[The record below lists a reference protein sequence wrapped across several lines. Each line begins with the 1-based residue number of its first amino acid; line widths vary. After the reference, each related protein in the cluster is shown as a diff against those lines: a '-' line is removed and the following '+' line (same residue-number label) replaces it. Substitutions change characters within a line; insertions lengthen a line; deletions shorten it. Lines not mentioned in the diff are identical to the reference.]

1 MNFPFWFRNIDL
13 NDYESVRKHATYLP
27 SAEAAWPIRKVG
39 FRTPEER
46 LAKRERVRRLRAYM
60 YRDEAG

>member
-39 FRTPEER
+39 FSSPEER
-46 LAKRERVRRLRAYM
+46 AARLERARRLRSYAYP
-60 YRDEAG
+60 EESS

>member
-39 FRTPEER
+39 FMTPEER